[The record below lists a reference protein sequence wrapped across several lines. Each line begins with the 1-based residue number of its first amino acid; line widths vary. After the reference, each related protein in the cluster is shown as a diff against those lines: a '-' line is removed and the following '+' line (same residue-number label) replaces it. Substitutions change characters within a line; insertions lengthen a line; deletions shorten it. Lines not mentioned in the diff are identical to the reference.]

1 MSDSKIDEI
10 LEARKRKEGG
20 AKEEGD
26 QFFSVLSGD
35 GLEENFL
42 EIRFRNG
49 LRTCFA
55 YSDLMWFNYD
65 PDVPCIDLEFS
76 GFLVSVQGRGLDG
89 KMFSGIKGKRIAW
102 IKESDSDMQDH
113 EGNETYIEQI
123 TIQPPEGFGEEEDE
137 GGEDR

>member
-49 LRTCFA
+49 LR
-55 YSDLMWFNYD
+55 
-65 PDVPCIDLEFS
+65 P
-76 GFLVSVQGRGLDG
+76 VSPIL
-89 KMFSGIKGKRIAW
+89 I
-102 IKESDSDMQDH
+102 
-113 EGNETYIEQI
+113 
-123 TIQPPEGFGEEEDE
+123 
-137 GGEDR
+137 